1 MSITTQPTVNH
12 LSGEKARE
20 QLSVT
25 VMSVWVQERRM
36 CQIVIEHK
44 RISTIVINIIII
56 VTYTITDY

>member
-1 MSITTQPTVNH
+1 MNH
-12 LSGEKARE
+12 LSVGKARQ

-25 VMSVWVQERRM
+25 EMSVWDQERRI